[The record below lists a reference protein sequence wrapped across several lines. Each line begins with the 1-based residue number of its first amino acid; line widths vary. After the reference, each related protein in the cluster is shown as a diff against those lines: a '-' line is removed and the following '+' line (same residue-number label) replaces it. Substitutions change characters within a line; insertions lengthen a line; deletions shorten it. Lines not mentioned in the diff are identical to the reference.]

1 MPKINMQDYEN
12 ATASTGGGEFQ
23 RMGAGGYVVQI
34 QAVRTEGKDGY
45 GRTIDYVGAKDY
57 VKLVYDI
64 AEGDLAGK
72 FSDDYWAGEDKDYAH
87 QIFLSWK
94 NMGAFKGNI
103 QALDESNHGFDALAA
118 FQADRWELFIGKK
131 VGIVVG
137 DEEYRGNDGTVK
149 TRLGF
154 PRLKSVQDIRA
165 GKFRVPELKK
175 LKDDDQGYNAAPA
188 STPAPDASVY
198 DETIPF

>member
-1 MPKINMQDYEN
+1 MPKIDKQAYDSAEV
-12 ATASTGGGEFQ
+12 STGGEFQ
-23 RMGAGGYVVQI
+23 RMAPGGYVVQI

-45 GRTIDYVGAKDY
+45 GRIVDYVSARDY
-57 VKLVYDI
+57 VKLIYDI

-72 FSDDYWAGEDKDYAH
+72 FSDSFWAGEDKDYAH

-103 QALDESNHGFDALAA
+103 QAIDESNPGFDALAA
-118 FQADRWELFIGKK
+118 FEADRWELFIGKK

-137 DEEYRGNDGTVK
+137 EEEYRANDGTVK

-165 GKFRVPELKK
+165 GKFRVPQLKK
-175 LKDDDQGYNAAPA
+175 LEGEQGYNAKPDPVPA
-188 STPAPDASVY
+188 EGAY
-198 DETIPF
+198 DEDIPF

>member
-12 ATASTGGGEFQ
+12 ATASTGGGDFQ
-23 RMGAGGYVVQI
+23 RMGAGGYVAQI
-34 QAVRTEGKDGY
+34 QAVRTDGPASYGK
-45 GRTIDYVGAKDY
+45 GRIDYVNSKEY
-57 VKLVYDI
+57 VKLIYDI
-64 AEGDLAGK
+64 AEGDFAGR
-72 FSDDYWAGEDKDYAH
+72 FSDDYWSGEDKDYGH

-103 QALDESNHGFDALAA
+103 QALDESNPGFDALAA

-137 DEEYRGNDGTVK
+137 EEEYRANDGTIK

-154 PRLKSVQDIRA
+154 PRLKSIQDIRA
-165 GKFRVPELKK
+165 GKFKVPALKK
-175 LKDDDQGYNAAPA
+175 LDGDQGHNAAPA
-188 STPAPDASVY
+188 KADVSESVY
-198 DETIPF
+198 DEDIPF